1 MCQFI
6 LFLVGLRLVTTQLTD
21 DDPEDGSVAEDGDD
35 DHGEENEV
43 PQHGQGGIHG
53 SAGRP
58 GAGHTETK
66 TKCGV

>member
-6 LFLVGLRLVTTQLTD
+6 LFLVGLRLVTSQLTD

-43 PQHGQGGIHG
+43 P
-53 SAGRP
+53 
-58 GAGHTETK
+58 
-66 TKCGV
+66 